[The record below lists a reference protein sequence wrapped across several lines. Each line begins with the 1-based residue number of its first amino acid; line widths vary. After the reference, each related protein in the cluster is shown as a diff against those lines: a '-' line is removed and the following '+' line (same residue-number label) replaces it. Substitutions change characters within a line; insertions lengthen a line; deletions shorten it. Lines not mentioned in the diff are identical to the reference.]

1 MQLALQLHL
10 HIDIIPVM
18 HSWQRPTTE
27 DQQRWRGRTASN
39 LDIDTQAPSSYAT
52 SRNESE
58 YWATSVMTSSNGL
71 AVDSF

>member
-1 MQLALQLHL
+1 MNQTMELILMHNILQ
-10 HIDIIPVM
+10 
-18 HSWQRPTTE
+18 WGQRPTTE

-58 YWATSVMTSSNGL
+58 YWATSMMTSSNGL
-71 AVDSF
+71 AVDSV